1 MINMI
6 KADIYRIFRGKV
18 IYVSGIIIM
27 LMLGLSCYTIE
38 PGYVSLGVGN
48 DVAAND
54 NESFCGIESEEAI
67 KEYYNT
73 GSISK
78 TRKIIK
84 KYGGYP
90 LDTAIIGA
98 NANLYYIFIAIVFAV
113 MVCDL
118 SNSTAKNTLSS
129 AIPRKKYYLSKLIT
143 SLLICTFMVFFNN
156 YVSYAVNLI
165 VNGKKFSAGISEVTK
180 CTFIQL
186 PIMFGIISLLVCFG
200 AIFRKTAIF
209 NSVSIP
215 FIMIVQLLI
224 AGISAMFRFK
234 AGNIIKYEYQTVLEN
249 LVNNPASS
257 YIIKI
262 LMISL
267 VYIVIFNVIGYRVL
281 KKTEIK

>member
-6 KADIYRIFRGKV
+6 KADLYRIFKGKV
-18 IYVSGIIIM
+18 IYISCMVII
-27 LMLGLSCYTIE
+27 LMLGISCYTIE
-38 PGYVSLGVGN
+38 PGYISVGVQN
-48 DVAAND
+48 TETNNS

-67 KEYYNT
+67 KEYDNT
-73 GSISK
+73 TSISK

-98 NANLYYIFIAIVFAV
+98 NANLYYVFIAIVFAV

-143 SLLICTFMVFFNN
+143 SLLLCTLMVFFNN

-165 VNGKKFSAGISEVTK
+165 VNGKKFSAGILEVTK

-200 AIFRKTAIF
+200 SIFRKTSIF
-209 NSVSIP
+209 NSISIP
-215 FIMIVQLLI
+215 FIIVVQLII

-234 AGNIIKYEYQTVLEN
+234 ADNIIKYEYQTVLEN

-262 LMISL
+262 LMISV